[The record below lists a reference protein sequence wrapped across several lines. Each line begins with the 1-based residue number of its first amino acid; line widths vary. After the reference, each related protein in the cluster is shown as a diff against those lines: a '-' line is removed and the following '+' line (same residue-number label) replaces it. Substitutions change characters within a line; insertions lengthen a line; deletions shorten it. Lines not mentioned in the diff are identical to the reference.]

1 MYYDKGL
8 HDVISLGGTRM
19 ADMLT
24 RLKSLDRPIRTAII
38 GIGSAGKGLFYQCGI
53 TPGIRCVAVADVNM
67 AKAVEAAQA
76 FARPY
81 RVVDEPG
88 GLHDAI
94 RDGLVGVCQ
103 DGEMLARCELV
114 DVLIDASS
122 AIADGG
128 RFALAAI
135 EAGKDIV
142 MMNAEADLIFGPYL
156 MRLASK
162 NGTVYTSCDGDQ
174 PGCIR
179 RLIDEIQLWGFEL
192 VMAGNIKGF
201 LDRYS
206 NPTKIIPEA
215 DKRFLDYKMCAGYTD
230 GTKLSVE
237 MALVANAYDLVT
249 TVPGMRGPRAGRLVE
264 IFDLFDFEAIRAD
277 GRGVVDYVLGSR
289 PYGGVFVVGYCDS
302 KYQQSM
308 LGWFPSELGRGP
320 FYVFDRSYHIVHI
333 EAMKCVAEAFLD
345 RDSLLQ
351 PTYGFRTNVYTY
363 AKQDLRQ
370 GQKLDGI
377 GGYTCYGLIE
387 NCSDNRAHSGVPIC
401 LADDVTL
408 NRDIAKDE
416 KIFLEDI
423 AYDPDRLDYRLY
435 FVAAEQPRQ
444 GAG

>member
-1 MYYDKGL
+1 M
-8 HDVISLGGTRM
+8 T
-19 ADMLT
+19 DMLA
-24 RLKSLDRPIRTAII
+24 RLRSLDEPIRTAII
-38 GIGSAGKGLFYQCGI
+38 GIGSAGKGLFHQCNV
-53 TPGIRCVAVADVNM
+53 TPGIKCVGVADINVTKATEA
-67 AKAVEAAQA
+67 AKA
-76 FARPY
+76 FDRPY
-81 RVVDEPG
+81 RVVESPG
-88 GLHDAI
+88 ALHDAI
-94 RDGLVGVCQ
+94 RQGSVAICQ
-103 DGEMLARCELV
+103 DGEMLARCEAV
-114 DVLIDASS
+114 DVLIDASN

-135 EAGKDIV
+135 ETGKDVV

-156 MRLASK
+156 MRSAREH
-162 NGTVYTSCDGDQ
+162 GVVYTSCDGDQ

-206 NPTKIIPEA
+206 NPTTIIPEA

-230 GTKLSVE
+230 GTKLCVE

-249 TVPGMRGPRAGRLVE
+249 MVPGMRGPRASRLIEV
-264 IFDLFDFEAIRAD
+264 FDLFDFNAIRES
-277 GRGVVDYVLGSR
+277 GRAVVDYVLGAR
-289 PYGGVFVVGYCDS
+289 PYGGVFVVGYCDN

-351 PTYGFRTNVYTY
+351 PTHGFKTNVYAY
-363 AKQDLRQ
+363 AKRDLRR
-370 GQKLDGI
+370 GETLDGI

-387 NCSDNRAHSGVPIC
+387 NCSEHQDHPGVPIC
-401 LADDVTL
+401 LAEDVTL
-408 NRDIAKDE
+408 SRDVAKDE
-416 KIFLEDI
+416 KIFMEDI
-423 AYDPDRLDYRLY
+423 AYDRDRLDYRL
-435 FVAAEQPRQ
+435 FSMAAEQS
-444 GAG
+444 GAVS